1 MNCNYDIMAYFLLFS
16 STSIYIDW
24 INYFMINSILS
35 FLDKLLKML
44 KKVKFERIKNDEETE
59 QMIQESSKV

>member
-1 MNCNYDIMAYFLLFS
+1 
-16 STSIYIDW
+16 
-24 INYFMINSILS
+24 MINSILS

>member
-1 MNCNYDIMAYFLLFS
+1 
-16 STSIYIDW
+16 
-24 INYFMINSILS
+24 MINSISS
-35 FLDKLLKML
+35 FLDTLLKML